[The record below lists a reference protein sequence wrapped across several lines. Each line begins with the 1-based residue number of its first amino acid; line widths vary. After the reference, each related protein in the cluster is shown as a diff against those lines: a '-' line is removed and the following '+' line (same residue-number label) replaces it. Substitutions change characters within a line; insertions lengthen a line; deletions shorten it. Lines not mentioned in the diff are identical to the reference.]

1 MKKFRVVLCDTE
13 EDFVIPFMNYINR
26 NTQVPM
32 LAMAFTEIRA
42 AMEYIQK
49 HPPDL
54 IVSGWEEPAFKECVG
69 KLSVLWLTDIGQAQE
84 SDRNLQYEMGRFFSA
99 SVYVNRMMQIL
110 YAEHQGFCAGIQG
123 VCLAVYSPIG
133 RSGTTRLAHKLCQV
147 LSVLPAGG
155 GCIYLGWECF
165 ASEDD
170 EKLPME
176 ELLYYIK
183 QRDNF
188 ISLKVK
194 ELAQQRNGYD
204 VIESAGDYRQLR
216 ELTREDICWFLQK
229 VREEGIY
236 THLVADIGSSC
247 LTELDALTEFDG
259 IYIPVLEEEP
269 SEKKLQT
276 FIRQMIRQG
285 FWEELYYKCYPVE
298 DCLFKND
305 LELEELAGQI
315 EGWRL
320 QGNLKAFDE
329 NGSWKHGARADMQ
342 RIGDSDT
349 EYIRW
354 DDGDSGCRNSEGI
367 G

>member
-13 EDFVIPFMNYINR
+13 ENFVIPFMNYINR
-26 NTQVPM
+26 NAQIPM
-32 LAMAFTEIRA
+32 LAMAFTEIET
-42 AMEYIQK
+42 AMDYIQK

-69 KLSVLWLTDIGQAQE
+69 KLSVLWLMDIEQTQE
-84 SDRNLQYEMGRFFSA
+84 SDRNPQYEMGRFFSA
-99 SVYVNRMMQIL
+99 SVYVNRMMKIL
-110 YAEHQGFCAGIQG
+110 YAEHQSFCAGIQG
-123 VCLAVYSPIG
+123 ICLAVYSPIG

-147 LSVLPAGG
+147 LSALPAAG

-165 ASEDD
+165 ASEQD

-183 QRDNF
+183 QRNTS
-188 ISLKVK
+188 ISVKVK
-194 ELAQQRNGYD
+194 ELAQQRHGYD

-216 ELTREDICWFLQK
+216 ELTREDICWFLQR
-229 VREEGIY
+229 VREKGIY
-236 THLVADIGSSC
+236 THLVADIGTSC
-247 LTELDALTEFDG
+247 LTELDALAEFDG
-259 IYIPVLEEEP
+259 IYIPVLEEEQA
-269 SEKKLQT
+269 ERKVQT
-276 FIRQMIRQG
+276 FIRQMMRQG
-285 FWEELYYKCYPVE
+285 VWKELYDKCYPIA
-298 DCLFKND
+298 DCLFKKD

-315 EGWRL
+315 EAQRL

-329 NGSWKHGARADMQ
+329 NGGWEHGAGAGMQ

-354 DDGDSGCRNSEGI
+354 DDGDSGCRNSESI
-367 G
+367 R